1 MLFFRKKSNK
11 KLTLEFMDARGR
23 DVMAMIWEGI
33 WPQRNQAWLGKQVEA
48 SHQVF
53 LQTTTN
59 LRSFKRAQ

>member
-33 WPQRNQAWLGKQVEA
+33 WPQRNQA
-48 SHQVF
+48 
-53 LQTTTN
+53 
-59 LRSFKRAQ
+59 